1 MSKRTYMY
9 NVVLQEND
17 VCPQGEL
24 LTDKELERMKLHNP
38 RRDWPKTAKAKVY
51 AESCY
56 ISFGVRFGRV
66 KQYLNTG
73 ENNMKKTV
81 YLYVERDDSEYDYK
95 AGFASYTEANDYR
108 QECQRSWMGHC
119 DYVYLWTGSERI
131 SLTRMPKDE
140 RNKLLKQFNIPE

>member
-1 MSKRTYMY
+1 MDSKRTYVY
-9 NVVLQEND
+9 KVVLQEND
-17 VCPQGEL
+17 ICPQGEL

-73 ENNMKKTV
+73 E
-81 YLYVERDDSEYDYK
+81 
-95 AGFASYTEANDYR
+95 
-108 QECQRSWMGHC
+108 
-119 DYVYLWTGSERI
+119 
-131 SLTRMPKDE
+131 
-140 RNKLLKQFNIPE
+140 

>member
-51 AESCY
+51 AE
-56 ISFGVRFGRV
+56 RRE
-66 KQYLNTG
+66 K
-73 ENNMKKTV
+73 
-81 YLYVERDDSEYDYK
+81 
-95 AGFASYTEANDYR
+95 
-108 QECQRSWMGHC
+108 
-119 DYVYLWTGSERI
+119 
-131 SLTRMPKDE
+131 
-140 RNKLLKQFNIPE
+140 